1 MLYALVSKKGFMKH
15 DSTSLQR
22 RFGGLIAAILGAW
35 MLVFPPAVV
44 AEDTT
49 SGSQA
54 YQARFEQAIQA
65 SQSGDMDGA
74 IQLLQALLKDYPQDL
89 AASNNLAAAYIK
101 QHEYGKAQKVLESA
115 LNADPKIASLRK
127 NLNQIYAYQAQQAYQ
142 SVFEK
147 SQVDLPQGQWI
158 LSAGT
163 ELKTPEQAQL
173 ALVENNMKRVANRVE
188 SWRQAWVEQDV
199 SRYLGYY
206 SPDYASDNYNNH
218 QAWAKSRDRSLT
230 RPNYIRIQLD
240 QIEVVP
246 LTPKT
251 IQVTFWQA
259 YESNTFKDRVR
270 KKLVWQ
276 KQNEQWKIVQENVL
290 YD

>member
-1 MLYALVSKKGFMKH
+1 MFAE
-15 DSTSLQR
+15 T
-22 RFGGLIAAILGAW
+22 AAAD
-35 MLVFPPAVV
+35 
-44 AEDTT
+44 E
-49 SGSQA
+49 QA

-74 IQLLQALLKDYPQDL
+74 IQLLQGLLKDYPQDL

-101 QHEYGKAQKVLESA
+101 QHEYDKAQQVLESA
-115 LNADPKIASLRK
+115 LNADPKIAALRK

-142 SVFEK
+142 SVFKK
-147 SQVDLPQGQWI
+147 SEVDLPQGQWI

-188 SWRQAWVEQDV
+188 SWRQAWVEQEV
-199 SRYLGYY
+199 SRYLDYY
-206 SPDYASDNYNNH
+206 SPDYTSDNYNNH

-230 RPNYIRIQLD
+230 RPSYIRIQLD
-240 QIEVVP
+240 DVQVVP
-246 LTPKT
+246 LTPQT
-251 IQVTFWQA
+251 IQVTFWQT

-276 KQNEQWKIVQENVL
+276 NQNDQWKIVQENVL

>member
-1 MLYALVSKKGFMKH
+1 MKH
-15 DSTSLQR
+15 DSTHLR
-22 RFGGLIAAILGAW
+22 KRPGALLTTLLWTWGIIAPLT
-35 MLVFPPAVV
+35 MF
-44 AEDTT
+44 AETAAADE
-49 SGSQA
+49 QA

-74 IQLLQALLKDYPQDL
+74 IQLLQGLLKDYPQDL

-101 QHEYGKAQKVLESA
+101 QHEYDKAQQVLESA
-115 LNADPKIASLRK
+115 LNADPKIAALRK

-142 SVFEK
+142 SVFKK
-147 SQVDLPQGQWI
+147 SEVDLPQGQWI

-188 SWRQAWVEQDV
+188 SWRQAWVEQEV
-199 SRYLGYY
+199 SRYLDYY
-206 SPDYASDNYNNH
+206 SPDYTSDNYNNH

-230 RPNYIRIQLD
+230 RPSYIRIQLD
-240 QIEVVP
+240 DVQVVP
-246 LTPKT
+246 LTPQT

-276 KQNEQWKIVQENVL
+276 NQDDQWKIVQENVL